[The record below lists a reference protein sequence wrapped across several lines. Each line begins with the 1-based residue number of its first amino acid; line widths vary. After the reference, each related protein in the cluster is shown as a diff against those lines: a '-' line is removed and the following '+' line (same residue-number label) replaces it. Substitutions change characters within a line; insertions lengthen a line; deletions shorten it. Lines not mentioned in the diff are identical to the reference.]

1 MFLEQ
6 APSYGAV
13 SGGKGLGAN
22 YSLNFTA
29 DLTHQIP
36 LTGAWQGD
44 SVKALSLFIN
54 NYENNF
60 SLTVTGGNSSKLI
73 PAYSTG
79 YLDISSFDSVTI
91 TSSGAATVTIS
102 VLNYVLPYGFDAR
115 GNPPDV
121 SNNDPL
127 ISQTGFIGHYDGIN
141 NGVNFLNSKNN
152 QLYSFSN
159 GTTLSTIQK
168 RYGDTS
174 AKIISTSHDDGVLNP
189 SVAMVSSAQ
198 TYEISVYP
206 EVQTL
211 SNSKIILLS
220 IQDNTFTNSVR
231 MLGFASDAAGLITDI
246 FIGYCSSAALVKQFS
261 YTLSLPK
268 NEWSILAFVFVDAS
282 NGYIYLNGKY
292 LTSFSACGM
301 IGTPASFCICNDNT
315 IAPNNPTAKSF
326 VGFVDE
332 VRITNTFRYLSQTYD
347 TGSTPFLNQ

>member
-1 MFLEQ
+1 MLLEQ

-91 TSSGAATVTIS
+91 TSSGASTVNVS

-121 SNNDPL
+121 SNNDAL
-127 ISQTGFIGHYDGIN
+127 FSSVKLLTHFEGIN
-141 NGVNFLNSKNN
+141 NSVNFIN
-152 QLYSFSN
+152 QLNGSIFSFIS
-159 GTTLSTIQK
+159 GTVLSTTQK
-168 RYGDTS
+168 RYGSTS
-174 AKIISTSHDDGVLNP
+174 AYNNNENLNSEVSLSPTVAFAAGP
-189 SVAMVSSAQ
+189 SC
-198 TYEISVYP
+198 YEFSVYP
-206 EVQTL
+206 ETQTL
-211 SNSKIILLS
+211 SSSYVLLWTIMNSGSTDITRSFGFIS
-220 IQDNTFTNSVR
+220 NS
-231 MLGFASDAAGLITDI
+231 AGDITGI
-246 FIGYCSSAALVKQFS
+246 FIGVNANGGTFNKQFS
-261 YTLSLPK
+261 YAVNIPKNSWTDFALSWIDGSSGNIYINGQFVTTFSGCSFYASPSFMSFASYNAVLSLSPLK
-268 NEWSILAFVFVDAS
+268 TFKGYYDELRYTS
-282 NGYIYLNGKY
+282 NYRY
-292 LTSFSACGM
+292 LTQSY
-301 IGTPASFCICNDNT
+301 IPA
-315 IAPNNPTAKSF
+315 
-326 VGFVDE
+326 E
-332 VRITNTFRYLSQTYD
+332 
-347 TGSTPFLNQ
+347 FLNQ